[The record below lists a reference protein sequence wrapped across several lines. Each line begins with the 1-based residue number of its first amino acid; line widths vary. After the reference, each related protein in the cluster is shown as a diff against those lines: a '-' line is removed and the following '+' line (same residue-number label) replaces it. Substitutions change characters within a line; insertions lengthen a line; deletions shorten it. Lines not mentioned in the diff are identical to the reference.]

1 MISKIKIKNR
11 LLVLYSLLGILFFSW
26 PAEAVREKME
36 TGVKANLSASEKV
49 AVDTLVA
56 QYFDL
61 LFSGDMVGLKNISAG
76 KLYSQIEKLD
86 SNPGYSEFLRK
97 QYLNAEYEII
107 DYRINSTQKLMITVR
122 VTKGDGVG
130 SGFLI
135 YIDRNYGKLGSGWQ
149 MKIEDAE
156 KQ

>member
-1 MISKIKIKNR
+1 MILKITIKHK
-11 LLVLYSLLGILFFSW
+11 LIFLYSLLGVLFFSW

-36 TGVKANLSASEKV
+36 AGVKTNLSASEKV

-61 LFSGDMVGLKNISAG
+61 LFSGDMVGLKNISTG

-97 QYLNAEYEII
+97 QYVNAEYEIM
-107 DYRINSTQKLMITVR
+107 DYRMNSKQKLMIAVR
-122 VTKGDGVG
+122 VMKGDGIG

-135 YIDRNYGKLGSGWQ
+135 YINRNYGKLGSGQ
-149 MKIEDAE
+149 PMKIEDAE